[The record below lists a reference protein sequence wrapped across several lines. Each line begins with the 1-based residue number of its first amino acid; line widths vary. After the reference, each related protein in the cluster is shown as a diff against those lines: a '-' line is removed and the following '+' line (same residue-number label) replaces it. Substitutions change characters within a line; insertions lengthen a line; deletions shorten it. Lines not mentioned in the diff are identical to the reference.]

1 MKDDILTIL
10 SSIGFA
16 GVLAVICATGLVVLS
31 GLWVVGRVK

>member
-10 SSIGFA
+10 STVGFA

-31 GLWVVGRVK
+31 GLWLAGVVK